1 VIDAALRE
9 YAETPDRFST
19 IPDRTSISREDDG
32 RICVVQGKL
41 WASISAPRFADDE
54 LDDVI
59 EHVHAL
65 VAPEKQQAWWI
76 GPSATPANLVD
87 VLRARG
93 FAEPGDRVHELRAVV
108 LTSPPAEI
116 PSGIEV
122 RRVETYE
129 DFLAA
134 REVQW
139 AGFETP
145 EERRALQ
152 RPHLRADF
160 EESVAG
166 GVPVGFLAL
175 LDGTPGATAMAVP
188 STRGVFLI
196 AGATAPWARG
206 NGLYR
211 ALVRA
216 RWDYADERG
225 TPALVTQA
233 VVDTSLPILRR
244 LGFDEVCTI
253 WRLAEER

>member
-1 VIDAALRE
+1 MIDRALRE
-9 YAETPDRFST
+9 YAETPDRFSA
-19 IPDRTSISREDDG
+19 IAGTSISRDDDG
-32 RICVVQGKL
+32 RICILQGKL
-41 WASISAPRFADDE
+41 WASFSAPRFAEEE

-59 EHVHAL
+59 EHVHAR

-76 GPSATPANLVD
+76 GPSGTPANLLEL
-87 VLRARG
+87 LRARG
-93 FAEPGDRVHELRAVV
+93 FAEPDDRVHELRAVV
-108 LTSPPAEI
+108 LTTPPAEI
-116 PSGIEV
+116 PSGVEV
-122 RRVETYE
+122 RRIHAYD

-139 AGFETP
+139 AGFDTP

-152 RPHLRADF
+152 RPHLRADY
-160 EESVAG
+160 EESIDA

-175 LDGTPGATAMAVP
+175 LDGRPGATAMAVP

-216 RWDYADERG
+216 RWEYAAECG
-225 TPALVTQA
+225 TPALVTHA

-253 WRLAEER
+253 WRLAEDR